1 MSDFK
6 ITKGEPTDE
15 ELAALVAV
23 IKLRMRNHNAPEQ
36 HTPAWNDVRLA
47 MRPVTSIGADAW
59 RRSALP
65 N

>member
-6 ITKGEPTDE
+6 VVKGEPTDE

-23 IKLRMRNHNAPEQ
+23 IKLRMRNQETPEQ
-36 HTPAWNDVRLA
+36 LAPAWNDVRLA
-47 MRPVTSIGADAW
+47 MRPVTAVGTDAW
-59 RRSALP
+59 RRSSLP